1 MSSINSTT
9 APHKYKH
16 LSEFERGKIE
26 ALLKLK
32 HSISFIARSINRSPS
47 TVCREIKNRSVIQI
61 GPQDKKRLCYFS
73 DAAQYN
79 YRTKRRNCGCK
90 IKLFKAF
97 AFVKDADDLM
107 TKNKWS
113 PDAAVGFLTVSG
125 KHYDHTVHTKTIYN
139 YINNHLLNMKPYKLW
154 LKLRRKRSHVH
165 HPPRVAKN
173 RDPAHS
179 IDFRPD
185 SINNRSCFGHW
196 EIDTVLGKK
205 VKSAALLTLV
215 ERVSRKTIILKV
227 ESKSS
232 DHVISALNKLETF
245 LGPSYSDVFK
255 SITSDNGTEFAD
267 ANAIEAS
274 SLTTAKR
281 TQLFYAHPYR
291 SNERGSNENCNSII
305 RRFIP
310 KGFSIDDLSD
320 EAILKV
326 QSWINSLPRKIL
338 DYQSANDV
346 FNSFSATV
354 KFPEPFLL
362 IAS

>member
-1 MSSINSTT
+1 MSSVNSTT
-9 APHKYKH
+9 APSKYEH

-32 HSISFIARSINRSPS
+32 HSKSFIARSIGRHPS
-47 TVCREIKNRSVIQI
+47 TVSREIRKRSVIQI
-61 GPQDKKRLCYFS
+61 SGHDKERLCYFS

-79 YRTKRRNCGCK
+79 YRTKRKNCGCK
-90 IKLFKAF
+90 IKLIKAL
-97 AFVKDADDLM
+97 AFVKDADSLM
-107 TKNKWS
+107 VKNKWS
-113 PDAAVGFLTVSG
+113 PDAAVGFLSVSG
-125 KHYDHTVHTKTIYN
+125 KHYDHTVHTKTLYN

-154 LKLRRKRSHVH
+154 LKLRRKRSHIH
-165 HPPRVAKN
+165 HPTRVAKN

-185 SINNRSCFGHW
+185 SINSRSCFGHW

-227 ESKSS
+227 DSKSS
-232 DHVISALNKLETF
+232 DPVISALNKLETF
-245 LGPSYSDVFK
+245 LGSNYSDVFK
-255 SITSDNGTEFAD
+255 SITSDNGAEFAD
-267 ANAIEAS
+267 TDAIETS

-310 KGFSIDDLSD
+310 KGSSIDDLSD
-320 EAILKV
+320 EAILTV

-338 DYQSANDV
+338 NYQSANDV
-346 FNSFSATV
+346 FNRLATAF
-354 KFPEPFLL
+354 KLPEPFLTL
-362 IAS
+362 VS